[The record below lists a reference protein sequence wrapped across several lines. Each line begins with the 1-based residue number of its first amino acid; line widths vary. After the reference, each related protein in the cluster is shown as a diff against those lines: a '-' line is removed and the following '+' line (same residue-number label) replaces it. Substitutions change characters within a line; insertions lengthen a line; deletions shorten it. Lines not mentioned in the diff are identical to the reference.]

1 MLEREFPGLVNL
13 TIDISVAPLTST
25 VPVDLFWFLV
35 GFCDPTASSPS
46 RLCNTVVRL
55 MPVYGARYQAINNR
69 WRDQLVEDL
78 RVALRIDR
86 DDPDR
91 VIQVMYQGKVLP
103 EDPLGI
109 RVGERTLDVF
119 PPPASLPVKPIVGRE
134 VDMKAW
140 GDAVDRW
147 GL

>member
-1 MLEREFPGLVNL
+1 
-13 TIDISVAPLTST
+13 
-25 VPVDLFWFLV
+25 
-35 GFCDPTASSPS
+35 
-46 RLCNTVVRL
+46 

-69 WRDQLVEDL
+69 WRNQLVEDL
-78 RVALRIDR
+78 RSALKIDR

-147 GL
+147 IGGGCRELRSWRCSLSSQSDPKCHGPTAKK